1 MIFWKYRQ
9 LYKIKKAMYAIKN
22 RGLEKEQNIVLGNE
36 ELNKLNESTVLSFSD
51 RLNYTRKKNL

>member
-1 MIFWKYRQ
+1 
-9 LYKIKKAMYAIKN
+9 MYAIKN